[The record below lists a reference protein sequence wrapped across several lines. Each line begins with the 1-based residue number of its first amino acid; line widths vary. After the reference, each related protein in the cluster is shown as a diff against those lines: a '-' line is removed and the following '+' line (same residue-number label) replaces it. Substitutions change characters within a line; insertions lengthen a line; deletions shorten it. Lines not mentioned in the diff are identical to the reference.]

1 MNGGIY
7 KAAPYSP
14 VEANSA
20 PANRA
25 IPSGS
30 TAVNGVY
37 FLWNEKGF
45 TGTGW
50 FLTPGSPLWDS
61 GLTTVA
67 AVDDYLSTNDN
78 LNEVFSAWNPS
89 FYEFMDWAENFRED
103 GKGAGCADFDISV
116 TE

>member
-30 TAVNGVY
+30 TVVNGAY
-37 FLWNEKGF
+37 FSWDEDGF
-45 TGTGW
+45 SGTGW
-50 FLTPGSPLWDS
+50 YITPGSPLSDY
-61 GLTTVA
+61 GLTTEEA
-67 AVDDYLSTNDN
+67 IHEYLSSYTN
-78 LNEVFSAWNPS
+78 LNEVFSAWSPS
-89 FYEFMDWAENFRED
+89 FDEFMNWADNFRN
-103 GKGAGCADFDISV
+103 GNKGEGCANFDISV
-116 TE
+116 TG